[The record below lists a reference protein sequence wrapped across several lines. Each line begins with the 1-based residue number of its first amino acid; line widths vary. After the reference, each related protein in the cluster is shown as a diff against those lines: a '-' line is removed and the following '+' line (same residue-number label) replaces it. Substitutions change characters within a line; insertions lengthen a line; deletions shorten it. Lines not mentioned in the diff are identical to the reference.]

1 MIQISK
7 AEAQLLRKKFPYLH
21 IAKTRHKYYATEDI
35 AAMRAL
41 TGNIS
46 ACAIVK
52 ERSKTSRGEMF

>member
-46 ACAIVK
+46 ACAK
-52 ERSKTSRGEMF
+52 